1 MPEIDRLR
9 RRRLLTGAPLALAL
23 PLAGCG
29 GALDEL
35 IGACLDWDGPE
46 FVTGSGLPAATLG
59 RAYSTTVE
67 ARIVREPYDDYFRYS
82 FRLRGSLP
90 PGLSL
95 RTSGS
100 SRRVDIVG
108 TPTATGSYAFGLEVT
123 VTDPNAGGTGNVTL
137 LCWYFTERGFTLPV
151 GT

>member
-1 MPEIDRLR
+1 MQ
-9 RRRLLTGAPLALAL
+9 RRRLLAHAPLALAL

-46 FVTGSGLPAATLG
+46 FVTGSALPAATLN

-82 FRLRGSLP
+82 FRLRGTLP

-108 TPTATGSYAFGLEVT
+108 TPSATGSYAFSLEVT
-123 VTDPNAGGTGNVTL
+123 VTDPALTGTGAPTL
-137 LCWYFTERGFTLPV
+137 LCWYYTERGFTLPV
-151 GT
+151 GA

>member
-1 MPEIDRLR
+1 MR
-9 RRRLLTGAPLALAL
+9 RRRFISHAPLALAL

-46 FVTGSGLPAATLG
+46 FVTGSALPAATLN
-59 RAYSTTVE
+59 RAYSATVE

-82 FRLRGSLP
+82 FRLRGTLP

-95 RTSGS
+95 RQSGS

-108 TPTATGSYAFGLEVT
+108 TPTASGSYAFSLEVT
-123 VTDPNAGGTGNVTL
+123 VTDPNATGTGTPTL

-151 GT
+151 GA

>member
-1 MPEIDRLR
+1 MQ
-9 RRRLLTGAPLALAL
+9 RRRLLAHAPLALAL

-46 FVTGSGLPAATLG
+46 FVTGSALPAATLG
-59 RAYSTTVE
+59 RAYGTTVE
-67 ARIVREPYDDYFRYS
+67 ARIVREPYDDYFRYA
-82 FRLRGSLP
+82 FRLRGTLP

-100 SRRVDIVG
+100 SRRADIVG
-108 TPTATGSYAFGLEVT
+108 TPTAAGSYGFGLEVS
-123 VTDPNAGGTGNVTL
+123 VTEPYASGPGSPTL
-137 LCWYFTERGFTLPV
+137 LCWYFTERSFTLSV
-151 GT
+151 ER